1 MSTNKNINFQSGNIK
16 VPLSN
21 VATAYKNN
29 KVSYQGPTVHKHE
42 WIQSI
47 KCFQAPKRQLIDK
60 QIDIAI

>member
-1 MSTNKNINFQSGNIK
+1 MMSTNKNINFQSGNIK

-47 KCFQAPKRQLIDK
+47 KCFQAPKR
-60 QIDIAI
+60 